1 MVDNYGIYGGYRISN
16 SLDEWEMTE
25 YELAMFFFF
34 FGGLVRQIIE
44 PGFYFPARFSD
55 DQRVNAD

>member
-34 FGGLVRQIIE
+34 FSE
-44 PGFYFPARFSD
+44 A
-55 DQRVNAD
+55 